1 MNDTFP
7 NQLLARRMGV
17 LTHEEAVAF
26 IRSDSDVSR
35 SEGLG
40 PHSRIQ
46 LQHNERTVYA
56 TLYQV
61 ASGIIGPEEVGLS
74 EYAWERLGLEG
85 PAPINVLHAPPLASM
100 THVRSKMF
108 GKELSAAG
116 SAAIVEDVVAGK
128 YSDIQLSAFVAASA
142 SPLLSLEET
151 IGLTRA
157 MVEAGKKLL
166 WAEGPIFDKH
176 CIGGLPGNRTTP
188 IVVSIVTCFGLTMPK
203 TSSRAITSPA
213 GTADTMETLANVC
226 LDLEAVRRVVD
237 KVGGCFVWG
246 DSVGLSP
253 ADVPIIRIEKAL
265 ELDVDGLL
273 VASILSKKIAAG
285 ATHIVIDAPVGPT
298 AKMRTMSA
306 AARLETLLKS
316 VASAFGVEVRMIFTN
331 GREPVGRGVGP
342 ALEANDVLAV
352 LQGRDGEL
360 TDLRD
365 RSCRLAGELLE
376 MASICGPGEG
386 ASLALSALQD
396 GRALKKFTE
405 ICMAQGGLR
414 TPPSAS
420 FRRPCRAPHRGR
432 VVSIDNRIVA
442 RAAKLAGAPEDKAAG
457 LRMAVRLGDHVEQG
471 DTLFTLFSSSA
482 AQIAYALDYIADNPS
497 VIGISR

>member
-1 MNDTFP
+1 MKDLFP

-26 IRSDSDVSR
+26 MRSDSDVSR

-46 LQHNERTVYA
+46 LQCNGRTVYA

-61 ASGIIGPEEVGLS
+61 TSNIVSPDEVGLS
-74 EYAWERLGLEG
+74 EYAWERLGLEE
-85 PAPINVLHAPPLASM
+85 PAPVTVLHAPPLASM

-108 GKELSAAG
+108 GKELTAAG
-116 SAAIVEDVVAGK
+116 AAAIVDDVVAGR
-128 YSDIQLSAFVAASA
+128 YSDLQLSAFVAASA

-157 MVEAGKKLL
+157 MVDAGKKLL

-188 IVVSIVTCFGLTMPK
+188 IVVSIVTCFGLAMPK

-213 GTADTMETLANVC
+213 GTADTMETLTNVC

-306 AARLETLLKS
+306 ATRLESLLKS
-316 VASAFGVEVRMIFTN
+316 VAADFGVEVRMIFTD
-331 GREPVGRGVGP
+331 GREPVGRGIGP
-342 ALEANDVLAV
+342 ALEANDILSV
-352 LQGRDGEL
+352 LQGQDDEL

-376 MASICGPGEG
+376 MAGICGAGEG
-386 ASLALSALQD
+386 PSLALAALQD

-405 ICMAQGGLR
+405 ICMAQGGLY
-414 TPPSAS
+414 TPPLAS
-420 FRRPCRAPHRGR
+420 FRRPCRAPHPGR
-432 VVSIDNRIVA
+432 VVSIDNRIIA

-457 LRMAVRLGDHVEQG
+457 LRMAVRVGDCVAQG

-482 AQIAYALDYIADNPS
+482 GEIAYALDYIADNPS
-497 VIGISR
+497 VIEISR